1 MAYTTNTLSALSYE
15 IGGRGRVWIYNTSD
29 ALTSVFASGYISD
42 AGKKRLM
49 LGDMVIVYSA
59 TLNTNLTATPTNV
72 AVGAVSEFA
81 AAPSI
86 TICVVSAI
94 SALDT
99 RGVPTVAATA
109 TLSVAVP
116 TASGQSVFPRN
127 MVIGGDFTVNPWQRG
142 TTFSAIANTVTY
154 TADRFFLVG
163 NDAGVSAK
171 AAKVAFSSVAGFSQA
186 FRFGR
191 TANGSSLSAITAG
204 QILETADSIRAQSQ
218 QVTLSFWAQ
227 SEANFSAA
235 SSLVGVA
242 VCQGNGTD
250 QSAASAVAG
259 TWTGFTNVVSS
270 TQALTSTMTRY
281 SFTGTVSSTTTQ
293 LGVLLSY
300 TPVGSAGAADSVL
313 IEGVQLETGPGPSAF
328 EHTDVEMVVAQ
339 CQRYAFVL
347 NEPVSG
353 IGVATAVSTASN
365 KFAMV
370 IPMPTPM
377 RVAPTVVVANG
388 SFGFQFA
395 NAYLAGSS
403 LTATAV
409 AAGHTQYALQI
420 TQLATAASNNAA
432 IFVGGSGTGSIIA
445 SAEY

>member
-1 MAYTTNTLSALSYE
+1 MGYTSNTLSELQAS
-15 IGGRGRVWIYNTSD
+15 IGGRCRLWIYNTSD

-42 AGKKRLM
+42 AGKKRLQ
-49 LGDMVIVYSA
+49 LGDMVIVYSG
-59 TLNTNLTATPTNV
+59 TLNTNLTASPTNV
-72 AVGAVSEFA
+72 SVGAVSEFA
-81 AAPSI
+81 STPTVTMCI
-86 TICVVSAI
+86 VSAI
-94 SALDT
+94 SALDS
-99 RGVPTVAATA
+99 RGVPTVGATA

-116 TASGQSVFPRN
+116 TVSGQSVFPRN
-127 MVIGGDFTVNPWQRG
+127 MLDGGDFTVNPWQRG
-142 TTFSAIANTVTY
+142 TSFTGIAATLTY
-154 TADRFFLVG
+154 TADRFFVVG
-163 NDAGVSAK
+163 ADASVSAK
-171 AAKVAFSSVAGFSQA
+171 AAKVAVSSIAGFSQA

-204 QILETADSIRAQSQ
+204 QILESANSIRTQGQ
-218 QVTLSFWAQ
+218 QVTLSFWAA

-235 SSLVGVA
+235 SNLLGVT
-242 VCQGNGTD
+242 VLQGNGTD
-250 QSAASAVAG
+250 LSAASAVAG
-259 TWTGFTNVVSS
+259 TWTGQTNVVSA

-281 SFTGTVSSTTTQ
+281 SFTGTVSSSTTQ
-293 LGVLLSY
+293 LGILLSY

-313 IEGVQLETGPGPSAF
+313 IEGVQLETGPGPSQF
-328 EHTDVEMVVAQ
+328 EHRDVEVELAL
-339 CQRYAFVL
+339 CQRYCFVI

-365 KFAMV
+365 KFAV
-370 IPMPTPM
+370 LIPMPTPM
-377 RVAPTVVVANG
+377 RTAPTVTVANG